1 MALRRKFSSK
11 GATKPNATQKTLF
24 DLFPKKLKGSQNS
37 TAARPNILELGNG
50 EEGADVINDVE
61 QPASEPARLN
71 EAELVPTPPISS
83 SPIPFDIGDTI
94 INLSDTDVE
103 PAQSFLPSSSQS
115 TARPLKLKLSFGG
128 GSQQDPIVVESS
140 SPVKPQPIQP
150 YSIFA
155 PRPKRAAT
163 PASPRKVD
171 TKLLDAPYPSK
182 DTQHVRG
189 PQTTYYAT
197 PSQTAQSLF
206 QAQSVN
212 KSQDMISLDRVSYL
226 AELPESHG
234 DHPAISRLSSNST
247 VATQSQKLWTDQYR
261 PTCADEV
268 LGNEQNARYLR
279 DWLRALQLELKD
291 PPASTQSSQSSPP
304 QTKSATTKRPHVTRR
319 VSKRRARKKQ
329 RIDSDE
335 EDNWIV
341 YSEDDYFNPA
351 SEDEQVNGLTRLKRK
366 SRFED
371 EYVPPSSPPP
381 ASTQPLFMD
390 LTNTIILEGP
400 TGSGK
405 SAAVYACAAEMGWE
419 VFEVYPGIGK
429 RNASNL
435 DNLVG
440 EVGKNHLVRKARRE
454 EDRDGHAHAKE
465 KLAAMLCGRKS
476 APEHMW
482 TEPTDAGPSN
492 RLVNQSLVLLE
503 EVDILFKEDTNFW
516 PAVTNFIKDCRRPVI
531 CTCNDITLLPLD
543 DLPLQQIL
551 HFRPCESSLATSY
564 LQSMCAAEGYLVD
577 RKKIAQV
584 YERSPDHHDVIPDLR
599 QSIHT
604 LQLWCPGNGA
614 ESNWPLHHQPFT
626 HEEFTS
632 SSQVFLS
639 LGEPLSP
646 NGFVARHAESLS
658 FSDSHLRRH
667 DEDMPEAIAFSQVQ
681 ASGDDEVGHTILF
694 NTRDSITRQDSYGD
708 GDQDRLIMSTAIRLS
723 RGGIFGSMRSTNL
736 SAHAGYRDVIKM
748 LGRNVM
754 GAQALRGTAFDVD
767 YLPWIR
773 QIVLADDEEEKNA
786 NKVEIRVG
794 RRTRNSQGQRY
805 VRAIEI
811 SEDERDALEQTAL
824 GGPDG

>member
-1 MALRRKFSSK
+1 MESAL
-11 GATKPNATQKTLF
+11 
-24 DLFPKKLKGSQNS
+24 
-37 TAARPNILELGNG
+37 
-50 EEGADVINDVE
+50 
-61 QPASEPARLN
+61 
-71 EAELVPTPPISS
+71 
-83 SPIPFDIGDTI
+83 
-94 INLSDTDVE
+94 
-103 PAQSFLPSSSQS
+103 SFLPSSSQP
-115 TARPLKLKLSFGG
+115 TARPSKLQLPFGG
-128 GSQQDPIVVESS
+128 GSQQDPIVIESS
-140 SPVKPQPIQP
+140 SPTKPQPIQP

-155 PRPKRAAT
+155 PHPKRAAP
-163 PASPRKVD
+163 PASPQKID
-171 TKLLDAPYPSK
+171 TKLLDAPFPSS

-189 PQTTYYAT
+189 PQTTFQAT
-197 PSQTAQSLF
+197 SSQTAQLLL

-212 KSQDMISLDRVSYL
+212 KPEHTRPLDRASYL
-226 AELPESHG
+226 VELPESNR
-234 DHPAISRLSSNST
+234 DHPAISRLSSNPT
-247 VATQSQKLWTDQYR
+247 VASQNQKLWTEQYR

-291 PPASTQSSQSSPP
+291 PPASTQSSQSSTP
-304 QTKSATTKRPHVTRR
+304 QTKFATIKRPHVTRR
-319 VSKRRARKKQ
+319 VSKRRGRKKQ

-341 YSEDDYFNPA
+341 HSEDDFSYPA
-351 SEDEQVNGLTRLKRK
+351 SEDEQVHRLTRLKRK

-381 ASTQPLFMD
+381 ASTQPLFRD
-390 LTNTIILEGP
+390 LTNTIVLAGP
-400 TGSGK
+400 SGSGK

-429 RNASNL
+429 RNGSNL

-465 KLAAMLCGRKS
+465 KLTAIFCGRKS
-476 APEHMW
+476 APEHTW
-482 TEPTDAGPSN
+482 TEPTDEGPSS
-492 RLVNQSLVLLE
+492 RPVNQSLVLLE
-503 EVDILFKEDTNFW
+503 EVDILFKEDINFW
-516 PAVTNFIKDCRRPVI
+516 PAVTNFIKDCKRPVI

-551 HFRPCESSLATSY
+551 HFRPCETNLATSY
-564 LQSMCAAEGYLVD
+564 LQSICASEGYLVD
-577 RKKIAQV
+577 RKKISQV
-584 YERSPDHHDVIPDLR
+584 YECSPEHHDVIPDLR

-604 LQLWCPGNGA
+604 LQLWCPGNGTD
-614 ESNWPLHHQPFT
+614 SHWPLHHQPFT
-626 HEEFTS
+626 HEESASLGQF
-632 SSQVFLS
+632 FLS

-646 NGFVARHAESLS
+646 NGFVAGHAESLS
-658 FSDSHLRRH
+658 FLDSHLRRQ
-667 DEDMPEAIAFSQVQ
+667 DEDMPEVSLQVQ

-786 NKVEIRVG
+786 NKSEIQVG

-811 SEDERDALEQTAL
+811 SEDEREALEQTAL

>member
-1 MALRRKFSSK
+1 MALRRKSSLK
-11 GATKPNATQKTLF
+11 GAIKPNATQKTLF
-24 DLFPKKLKGSQNS
+24 DLFPKKIKETPRHTTTQLDIPESND
-37 TAARPNILELGNG
+37 
-50 EEGADVINDVE
+50 EEGTNVMNDVE
-61 QPASEPARLN
+61 TQTSELAHFN
-71 EAELVPTPPISS
+71 EVELVPTLPTS

-94 INLSDTDVE
+94 NVISDTDME
-103 PAQSFLPSSSQS
+103 SAHFFSPSSSQY
-115 TARPLKLKLSFGG
+115 TARPSKTQLSFGG
-128 GSQQDPIVVESS
+128 GSQQDPIVIESS
-140 SPVKPQPIQP
+140 SPMKPQPIQP

-163 PASPRKVD
+163 PASTRKTD
-171 TKLLDAPYPSK
+171 PKLLDAPYPSS

-189 PQTTYYAT
+189 PQTTFQVT
-197 PSQTAQSLF
+197 PSQTAQPLL

-212 KSQDMISLDRVSYL
+212 KSEHMKLLDRASSLV
-226 AELPESHG
+226 ELPESHR
-234 DHPAISRLSSNST
+234 DHPAISRLSSNSI
-247 VATQSQKLWTDQYR
+247 VATQNHKLWTEQYR
-261 PTCADEV
+261 PNCADEV

-279 DWLRALQLELKD
+279 DWLRTLQLELKD
-291 PPASTQSSQSSPP
+291 PPASKQSSQSNTA
-304 QTKSATTKRPHVTRR
+304 QTKSATPKRPHVTRR
-319 VSKRRARKKQ
+319 VSKRRGRKKQ

-335 EDNWIV
+335 EDNWTV
-341 YSEDDYFNPA
+341 YSEDDFFYPT
-351 SEDEQVNGLTRLKRK
+351 SEDEQANGLTRLKRK

-390 LTNTIILEGP
+390 LTNTIVLAGP
-400 TGSGK
+400 SGSGK

-440 EVGKNHLVRKARRE
+440 EVGKNHLVRKSRRE

-476 APEHMW
+476 APEHTW

-492 RLVNQSLVLLE
+492 RPVNQSLVLLE

-516 PAVTNFIKDCRRPVI
+516 LAVTNFIKDCKRPVI

-584 YERSPDHHDVIPDLR
+584 YECSPEHHNVIPDLR

-604 LQLWCPGNGA
+604 LQLWCPGNGVD
-614 ESNWPLHHQPFT
+614 SHWLLHNQPFT
-626 HEEFTS
+626 HEEPTS
-632 SSQVFLS
+632 LSQFFLS

-658 FSDSHLRRH
+658 FLDSHLRRQ

-681 ASGDDEVGHTILF
+681 ASGDDEVGYTILF

-723 RGGIFGSMRSTNL
+723 RGEIFGSMRSTNL

-786 NKVEIRVG
+786 NQAEIRVG

-811 SEDERDALEQTAL
+811 CEDEREALEQTTL

>member
-1 MALRRKFSSK
+1 MAHRRKSSTK
-11 GATKPNATQKTLF
+11 GAIKPDATQKTLF
-24 DLFPKKLKGSQNS
+24 DLFPKKLKGTQKPT
-37 TAARPNILELGNG
+37 TAQPDIPELNND
-50 EEGADVINDVE
+50 EEGADVINGVE
-61 QPASEPARLN
+61 QPASRPARFN
-71 EAELVPTPPISS
+71 EVELVPIPPISS
-83 SPIPFDIGDTI
+83 SPIPFDIVDTI
-94 INLSDTDVE
+94 VDLSDTDME
-103 PAQSFLPSSSQS
+103 PASSQS
-115 TARPLKLKLSFGG
+115 TARPLKPSLSFG
-128 GSQQDPIVVESS
+128 GSQQDPIVIESS
-140 SPVKPQPIQP
+140 SPVKPRPIQP

-163 PASPRKVD
+163 PASPRKAD
-171 TKLLDAPYPSK
+171 TKLLDAPYPSS

-189 PQTTYYAT
+189 PQTTYQAT
-197 PSQTAQSLF
+197 PSQTPQLLL

-212 KSQDMISLDRVSYL
+212 KSEHMISLDRASHL
-226 AELPESHG
+226 AELPQSHR

-247 VATQSQKLWTDQYR
+247 VATQNQKLWTDQYR

-291 PPASTQSSQSSPP
+291 PPASTQSSQSSTP
-304 QTKSATTKRPHVTRR
+304 QTKSAAAKRPHVTRR
-319 VSKRRARKKQ
+319 VSKRRGRKKQ

-341 YSEDDYFNPA
+341 YSEDDFFYPA

-381 ASTQPLFMD
+381 ASTQPLFTD
-390 LTNTIILEGP
+390 LTNTIVLAGP
-400 TGSGK
+400 SGSGK

-476 APEHMW
+476 APEHTW

-492 RLVNQSLVLLE
+492 RPVNQSLVLLE

-516 PAVTNFIKDCRRPVI
+516 PAVTNFIKDCKRPVI

-584 YERSPDHHDVIPDLR
+584 YERSPEHHDVIPDLR

-604 LQLWCPGNGA
+604 LQLWCPGYGV

-626 HEEFTS
+626 HEESTS
-632 SSQVFLS
+632 SSQFFLS

-658 FSDSHLRRH
+658 FLDSHLRRH
-667 DEDMPEAIAFSQVQ
+667 DEDMPEAIAFSQAQV
-681 ASGDDEVGHTILF
+681 SGDDEVGHTILF

-708 GDQDRLIMSTAIRLS
+708 GDQDRTIMSTAIRLS

-773 QIVLADDEEEKNA
+773 QIVLADDEEEKSV
-786 NKVEIRVG
+786 NKAEIRVG

-811 SEDERDALEQTAL
+811 SEDEREALEQTAL